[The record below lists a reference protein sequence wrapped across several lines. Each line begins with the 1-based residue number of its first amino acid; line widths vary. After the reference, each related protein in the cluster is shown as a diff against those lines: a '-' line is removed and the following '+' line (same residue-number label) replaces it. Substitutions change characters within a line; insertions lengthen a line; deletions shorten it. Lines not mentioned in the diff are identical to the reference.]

1 MADTYSQYSQTVE
14 FYRRYRP
21 RYPQTLITW
30 LAGECGLAPDQ
41 VIADIGSGTGQMTE
55 LFLQHGHPVYA
66 IEPNMDMRLAAETDL
81 CAYPLLTSIAAT
93 AEATTL
99 PDHSVDLITVGN
111 AFHWFNHTQARA
123 EFLRILRPSGWVM
136 LAWNLERNTG
146 SPFAIAF
153 ERWWQQHIDPVA
165 RFTRL
170 SERKL
175 PNYIAQFFGEG
186 RFKQTSL
193 DNYQVCDFDALLGV
207 ALSTLK
213 APQAHDPRYLPMRDD
228 LQAIF
233 SQHQSGGTVTLEY
246 DAALIYGQL
255 SA

>member
-111 AFHWFNHTQARA
+111 AFHWFNHDQTRA